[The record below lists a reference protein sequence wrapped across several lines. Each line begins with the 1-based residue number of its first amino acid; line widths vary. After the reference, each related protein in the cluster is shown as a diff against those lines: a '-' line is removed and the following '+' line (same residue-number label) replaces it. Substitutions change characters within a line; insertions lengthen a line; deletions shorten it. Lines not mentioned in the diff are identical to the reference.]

1 MFSVSVPFPAHQTFV
16 GQSLAG
22 RRDLA
27 GTTHTH
33 TLQQSLKTGGVAPN
47 RLTEASTPIIPIF
60 CLFIP

>member
-27 GTTHTH
+27 GTTHT
-33 TLQQSLKTGGVAPN
+33 LPQSLKTGGVAPN
-47 RLTEASTPIIPIF
+47 RLTEASNPRIPIL